1 MSFLKKLF
9 GREEQQAEAPPP
21 PAYQPEPPPPPLR
34 VTEISPQELKTQL
47 DNGHNVLVV
56 DMRSPGEYQ
65 AGHIP
70 GAINMFVQTIPAR
83 LNELPQDRPII
94 FQCWHGH
101 TSLDASAFLI
111 QNGWPAANV
120 ASLSG
125 GMAGWVQVHGPG
137 SLVKA

>member
-1 MSFLKKLF
+1 MGFLKKLF
-9 GREEQQAEAPPP
+9 GREEQQAEAAPP
-21 PAYQPEPPPPPLR
+21 PAYQSEPPPLR

-70 GAINMFVQTIPAR
+70 GAINMFVQTIPTR
-83 LNELPQDRPII
+83 LSELPQDRSIV

-111 QNGWPAANV
+111 QNGWPASNI
-120 ASLSG
+120 ASLNG
-125 GMAGWVQVHGPG
+125 GMAGWVQAHGPG
-137 SLVKA
+137 ALVRD

>member
-9 GREEQQAEAPPP
+9 GRGDQSAEAAPPP
-21 PAYQPEPPPPPLR
+21 AGQPEPPPLR
-34 VTEISPQELKTQL
+34 VTEISPQALKTQL
-47 DNGHNVLVV
+47 ENGRNVLVV
-56 DMRSPGEYQ
+56 DMRSPWEYQ

-70 GAINMFVQTIPAR
+70 GAINMFVQTISAR
-83 LNELPQDRPII
+83 LNELPQDRPIV

-111 QNGWPAANV
+111 QSGWPAANI
-120 ASLSG
+120 ASLNG
-125 GMAGWVQVHGPG
+125 GMAGWVQIHGPG